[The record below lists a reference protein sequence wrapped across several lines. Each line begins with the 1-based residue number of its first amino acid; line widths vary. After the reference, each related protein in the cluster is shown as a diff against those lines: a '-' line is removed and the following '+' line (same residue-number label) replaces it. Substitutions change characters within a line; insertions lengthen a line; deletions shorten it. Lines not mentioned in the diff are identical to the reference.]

1 MLKPAAA
8 SDEPTAGGYRKGDET
23 RRRILE
29 AALTAFGAHG
39 FRGATTRQIAD
50 AANVNLPA
58 LKYYFGGKEG
68 LYLACADEIVG
79 RYRDRMLGPISAVQD
94 ALPPGADPAEARAAL
109 KRVVGALAQ
118 LLVGTR
124 EAEAWT
130 AFVLREMTEQGPAFS
145 VLYEQVWGPGVDLIA
160 HLISRTLGEPA
171 PSEAARLEALLLL
184 SSIST
189 FGVVRPVALRY
200 LDWPDAAGARFDN
213 VRRIIDAQIDRLGAR

>member
-8 SDEPTAGGYRKGDET
+8 PDEPIAAGYRKGDET

-29 AALTAFGAHG
+29 AALAAFGTHG
-39 FRGATTRQIAD
+39 FKGATTRQIAD
-50 AANVNLPA
+50 AAAVNLPA

-68 LYLACADEIVG
+68 LYLACAEEIVG
-79 RYRDRMLGPISAVQD
+79 RYRERMLGPISAVQD
-94 ALPPGADPAEARAAL
+94 ALPPGADPAQARAAL
-109 KRVVGALAQ
+109 KRVVGALAE

-124 EAEAWT
+124 EAEVWST
-130 AFVLREMTEQGPAFS
+130 FVLREMTEQGPAFA

-160 HLISRTLGEPA
+160 HLISRTLGETA
-171 PSEAARLEALLLL
+171 PSEAARIEALLLL

-189 FGVVRPVALRY
+189 FGIVRPVALRY
-200 LDWPDAAGARFDN
+200 LDWPDAAGDRFES

>member
-1 MLKPAAA
+1 LPKPAAA
-8 SDEPTAGGYRKGDET
+8 PDEPTAGGYRKGDET

-29 AALTAFGAHG
+29 AALTAFGAQG
-39 FRGATTRQIAD
+39 FKGATTRRIAD
-50 AANVNLPA
+50 AASVNLPA

-94 ALPPGADPAEARAAL
+94 ALPPGADPAQARAAL
-109 KRVVGALAQ
+109 KQVVVALAE

-124 EAEAWT
+124 EAQAWT
-130 AFVLREMTEQGPAFS
+130 AFVLREMTEPGPAFA

-160 HLISRTLGEPA
+160 HLISRTLREAA

-189 FGVVRPVALRY
+189 FGIVRPVALRY
-200 LDWPDAAGARFDN
+200 LDWPDAADQRFES
-213 VRRIIDAQIDRLGAR
+213 VRQTIEAQIDRLGV